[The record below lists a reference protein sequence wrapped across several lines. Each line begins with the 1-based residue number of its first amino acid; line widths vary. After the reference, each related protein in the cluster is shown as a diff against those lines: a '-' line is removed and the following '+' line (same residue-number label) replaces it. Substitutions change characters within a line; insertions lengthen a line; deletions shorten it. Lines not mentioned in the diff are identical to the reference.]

1 MRVTVETGL
10 MLTHMEGLRAQSRAK
25 TESKRVRVA
34 KIHVVTN
41 PKTQGITMSN
51 PTPEREAHEIDAVES
66 VVSSMPLVLPLVG
79 GVLMF
84 LLAFIAVSMA

>member
-1 MRVTVETGL
+1 
-10 MLTHMEGLRAQSRAK
+10 
-25 TESKRVRVA
+25 
-34 KIHVVTN
+34 
-41 PKTQGITMSN
+41 MSN
-51 PTPEREAHEIDAVES
+51 PTPEREAPEIDAVES